1 MKHLSINLATPKL
14 LTPLPKDGKLLI
26 QKLFSLLLVL
36 GLLLGGGSDAWA
48 ARDTNSYDGN
58 IFALYAGN
66 GALVPPRISLA
77 EAQAASRPVL
87 LAFYLDDSAASKGF
101 APLLSDLQGR
111 WGNVVE
117 LIALPSDP
125 YQVDPKAP
133 MGDPSHHWSG
143 VVPQIVV
150 LASDGTVLFNGQGLI
165 EEADVELALAKATGL
180 EVPKGREGSTRRNE
194 SFNEYNSEMVP

>member
-1 MKHLSINLATPKL
+1 MPKVSKL
-14 LTPLPKDGKLLI
+14 LT

-66 GALVPPRISLA
+66 GALVPPRVSLA
-77 EAQAASRPVL
+77 EAQAAGRPVL

-101 APLLSDLQGR
+101 APHLSDLQGR

-133 MGDPSHHWSG
+133 LGDPSHYWSG

-150 LASDGTVLFNGQGLI
+150 LASDGAVLFNGQGLI
-165 EEADVELALAKATGL
+165 KEADVEQALAKATGL
-180 EVPKGREGSTRRNE
+180 EAPKGRDGSTRRNQ